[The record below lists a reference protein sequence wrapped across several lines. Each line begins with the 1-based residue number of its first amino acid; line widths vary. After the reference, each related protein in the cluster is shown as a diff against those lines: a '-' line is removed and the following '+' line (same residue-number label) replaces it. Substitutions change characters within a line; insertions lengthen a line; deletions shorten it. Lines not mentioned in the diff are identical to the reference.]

1 MAPFGRRRVMDKR
14 GTWVLVLIFGG
25 LFVALFGFLGLAFV
39 AVHNGGGAGGDD
51 GASWGKPG
59 IGVIEV
65 KGQIGNLDKP
75 VKQLR
80 KFEKDDQVKAII
92 MRVDSPGGAVAPSQE
107 LHDEVLRAMK
117 KGKPVVVS
125 MGNLAASGGYYISC
139 GATKIFAE
147 PGTLTASIGVITEL
161 PNFTGMADWAHFK
174 MTTYK
179 SGKLKDSGNP
189 FREPTADDEA
199 YFKSII
205 ASIYDQ
211 FVTAVAD
218 GRKLPKE
225 KVLPVA
231 DGRVLTGVQ
240 AKEAKLVDE
249 LGGFSD
255 AIDAA
260 MELGKLD
267 GEPHL
272 IYPAEE
278 EKGFFRELMKD
289 GASSLAH
296 GFATELK
303 GELEPVQPVFGPSLT
318 MPFPAGK

>member
-1 MAPFGRRRVMDKR
+1 MEKR
-14 GTWVLVLIFGG
+14 GTWVLVIIFGG
-25 LFVALFGFLGLAFV
+25 LFVALFGFLGLAYV
-39 AVHNGGGAGGDD
+39 AVKGGSEDNGS
-51 GASWGKPG
+51 SWGKPG

-80 KFEKDDQVKAII
+80 KFEKDDNIKAII

-107 LHDEVLRAMK
+107 LHDEVQRAMK

-161 PNFTGMADWAHFK
+161 PNLTGVADWAHFK

-189 FREPTADDEA
+189 FREPNADDEA

-205 ASIYDQ
+205 ANIYEQ
-211 FVTAVAD
+211 FVGAVAD

-225 KVLPVA
+225 KVLPIA
-231 DGRVLTGVQ
+231 DGRVLTGIQ
-240 AKEAKLVDE
+240 AKEAGLVDE

-260 MELGKLD
+260 MSLGKLE

-278 EKGFFRELMKD
+278 EKGLFHELMKD
-289 GASSLAH
+289 GADSLAH
-296 GFATELK
+296 GLADGLK
-303 GELEPVQPVFGPSLT
+303 GEIAPVQPTFGPVLM
-318 MPFPAGK
+318 MPFPAGKAE